1 MIYTITFNPAVD
13 YVVYTDELQVGKV
26 NRSKAKRY
34 ISAERVL
41 MYLWFLTSLELGQR
55 QWDL

>member
-26 NRSKAKRY
+26 NRSKSEEIYFGGKG
-34 ISAERVL
+34 INVSMVL
-41 MYLWFLTSLELGQR
+41 NELGIKSKAS
-55 QWDL
+55 